1 MKEKELYNI
10 LADIQSS
17 PAECEWIEI
26 KKDNCKPDLIGEY
39 ISALSNGAA

>member
-1 MKEKELYNI
+1 MKDKELYNI

-26 KKDNCKPDLIGEY
+26 KKDNYNLYQGKK
-39 ISALSNGAA
+39 